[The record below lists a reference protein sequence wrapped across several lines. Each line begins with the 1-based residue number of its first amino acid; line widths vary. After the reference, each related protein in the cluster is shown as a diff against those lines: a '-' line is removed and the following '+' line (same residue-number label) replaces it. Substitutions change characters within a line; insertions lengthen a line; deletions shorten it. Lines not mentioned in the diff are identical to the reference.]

1 MRGAATV
8 PMDPSVG
15 ALTVTSLTDETSQG
29 VYCRRMRISALQ
41 CRQAWLGLC
50 DFIFAQLK
58 NQKGVSLPG
67 LGSFAVGACVDTA
80 NGGVVEPRA
89 PVFAFSQ
96 KFDAVPQARGR
107 FFLAKPATYARVST
121 TAIAARCG
129 VHKAGVAHVLKEM
142 LSAIADRIMRG
153 EPVDIDFSF
162 ARLVARRD
170 DGTRA
175 EMRFFPG
182 FLEREM
188 GLSAEVP
195 GSVPGAPRDRTFL
208 PSRSEN
214 AKARRDAIP
223 AKVTGTTPALET
235 AAAATRAADDAADA
249 FAVETR
255 LAPVAGAFAGTHAD
269 IEHGGGVF
277 NTLGPA
283 AFSSSVSPAAATRKQ
298 VRPQSARRVPSPA
311 AAATP
316 AGAAFLEICARLD
329 RLRVGHVERLR
340 LERVLN
346 DDKCEGLVSDVPVS
360 VVRDTLR
367 AASCGREGKFVAYL
381 PVCRALEAASAAA
394 RAARAAAA
402 ESAAARVARLR
413 EEQLAAERASSEMSE
428 TEAVAE
434 AAKRLAAAAIANV
447 IRGPEDPAEPIAELF
462 LSSRGK
468 TEATRTPAPARGA
481 GVGFVGENLEE
492 VTKFNLE
499 YAAARSRFVAASAG
513 GVTPKVTSNR
523 AVELSAGERE
533 TTNELGRFLQSQIDA
548 RETRLSAEKASR
560 VAEEEARNREASK
573 ILALEKVAI
582 AQSKKQSAE
591 ALRAGWDEQTS
602 AKKEQKKKGN
612 GGRPPVRLVKFDAL
626 K

>member
-1 MRGAATV
+1 MRGAANV

-58 NQKGVSLPG
+58 NQRGVSLPG

-80 NGGVVEPRA
+80 NGGVVAPRA
-89 PVFAFSQ
+89 PVFALSSP
-96 KFDAVPQARGR
+96 KFDGVPQARGR
-107 FFLAKPATYARVST
+107 FFLVKPATYARVST

-142 LSAIADRIMRG
+142 LGAIADRTSRG
-153 EPVDIDFSF
+153 EPVDVDFSF
-162 ARLVARRD
+162 ARFVARRD

-175 EMRFFPG
+175 EMRFFPA

-188 GLSAEVP
+188 GLATEVSR
-195 GSVPGAPRDRTFL
+195 SVPGPGVRDRTFL
-208 PSRSEN
+208 PSRSDD
-214 AKARRDAIP
+214 AKARRAAMP

-235 AAAATRAADDAADA
+235 AAAATRAAEDAADA
-249 FAVETR
+249 FAVESR
-255 LAPVAGAFAGTHAD
+255 LAPTGAFEPSG
-269 IEHGGGVF
+269 
-277 NTLGPA
+277 
-283 AFSSSVSPAAATRKQ
+283 
-298 VRPQSARRVPSPA
+298 RPQSARRGSITA
-311 AAATP
+311 AAATH
-316 AGAAFLEICARLD
+316 AGSAFLAMCARID

-346 DDKCEGLVSDVPVS
+346 DEDLCAGLVADVPVS
-360 VVRDTLR
+360 VVRDTIR

-381 PVCRALEAASAAA
+381 PVCRALEAAAVAA

-402 ESAAARVARLR
+402 EDAAARAARLR
-413 EEQLAAERASSEMSE
+413 EERLAAARAAADTSE
-428 TEAVAE
+428 TEAVAD

-447 IRGPEDPAEPIAELF
+447 LRGPEDPAEPIAELF
-462 LSSRGK
+462 LSSTSKEKASEK
-468 TEATRTPAPARGA
+468 TANGAGGAKARGF
-481 GVGFVGENLEE
+481 GGYENLDE

-523 AVELSAGERE
+523 AVELAAGERG
-533 TTNELGRFLQSQIDA
+533 TTNELGRFLQGQIDA
-548 RETRLSAEKASR
+548 RGARESAEKASR
-560 VAEEEARNREASK
+560 VAEEEARNREAERS
-573 ILALEKVAI
+573 LALEKVAV

-591 ALRAGWDEQTS
+591 ALRAGWDAQTS
-602 AKKEQKKKGN
+602 AKKEQKKS
-612 GGRPPVRLVKFDAL
+612 GRPPVRLVKFDAL

>member
-1 MRGAATV
+1 MRGAANV

-58 NQKGVSLPG
+58 NQRGVSLPG

-80 NGGVVEPRA
+80 NGGVVAPRA
-89 PVFAFSQ
+89 PVFALSSP
-96 KFDAVPQARGR
+96 KFDGVPQARGR
-107 FFLAKPATYARVST
+107 FFLVKPATYARVST

-142 LSAIADRIMRG
+142 LGAIADRTSRG
-153 EPVDIDFSF
+153 EPVDVDFSF
-162 ARLVARRD
+162 ARFVARRD

-175 EMRFFPG
+175 EMRFFPA

-188 GLSAEVP
+188 GLATEVSR
-195 GSVPGAPRDRTFL
+195 SVPGPGGLGVRDRTFL
-208 PSRSEN
+208 PSRSDD
-214 AKARRDAIP
+214 AKARRAAMP

-235 AAAATRAADDAADA
+235 AAAATRAAEDAADA
-249 FAVETR
+249 FAVESR
-255 LAPVAGAFAGTHAD
+255 LAPTGS
-269 IEHGGGVF
+269 
-277 NTLGPA
+277 A
-283 AFSSSVSPAAATRKQ
+283 AFESSG
-298 VRPQSARRVPSPA
+298 RPQSARRGSITA
-311 AAATP
+311 AAATH
-316 AGAAFLEICARLD
+316 AGSAFLAMCARID

-346 DDKCEGLVSDVPVS
+346 DEDLCAGLVADVPVS
-360 VVRDTLR
+360 VVRDTIR

-381 PVCRALEAASAAA
+381 PVCRALEAAAVAA

-402 ESAAARVARLR
+402 EDADARAARLR
-413 EEQLAAERASSEMSE
+413 EERLAAARAAEDTSE
-428 TEAVAE
+428 TEAVAD

-447 IRGPEDPAEPIAELF
+447 LRGPEDPAEPIAELF
-462 LSSRGK
+462 LSSTSKEKAEK
-468 TEATRTPAPARGA
+468 TANGA
-481 GVGFVGENLEE
+481 GGAKARGFVGENLDE

-523 AVELSAGERE
+523 AVELAAGERG
-533 TTNELGRFLQSQIDA
+533 TTNELGRFLQGQIDA
-548 RETRLSAEKASR
+548 RGARESAEKASR
-560 VAEEEARNREASK
+560 VAEEEARNREAERS
-573 ILALEKVAI
+573 LALEKVAV

-591 ALRAGWDEQTS
+591 ALRAGWDAQTS
-602 AKKEQKKKGN
+602 AKKEQKKS
-612 GGRPPVRLVKFDAL
+612 GRPPVRLVKFDAL

>member
-1 MRGAATV
+1 MRGAANV
-8 PMDPSVG
+8 PMDPSVD

-58 NQKGVSLPG
+58 NQRGVSLPG

-80 NGGVVEPRA
+80 NGGVVAPRA
-89 PVFAFSQ
+89 PVFALSSP
-96 KFDAVPQARGR
+96 KFDGVPQARGR
-107 FFLAKPATYARVST
+107 FFLVKPATYARVST

-142 LSAIADRIMRG
+142 LGAIADRTTRG
-153 EPVDIDFSF
+153 EPVDVDFSF
-162 ARLVARRD
+162 ARFVARRD

-175 EMRFFPG
+175 EMRFFPA

-188 GLSAEVP
+188 GLFAEVP
-195 GSVPGAPRDRTFL
+195 RSVPGPGVRERTFL
-208 PSRSEN
+208 PSRSDD
-214 AKARRDAIP
+214 AKARRAAMP

-235 AAAATRAADDAADA
+235 AAAATRAAEDAADA
-249 FAVETR
+249 FAVESR
-255 LAPVAGAFAGTHAD
+255 LAPTGAF
-269 IEHGGGVF
+269 E
-277 NTLGPA
+277 L
-283 AFSSSVSPAAATRKQ
+283 SKK
-298 VRPQSARRVPSPA
+298 PQSARRVPGSA

-316 AGAAFLEICARLD
+316 AGSAFLAMCARID

-346 DDKCEGLVSDVPVS
+346 DEDLCAGLVADVPVS
-360 VVRDTLR
+360 VVRDTIR

-381 PVCRALEAASAAA
+381 PVCRALEAAAVAA

-402 ESAAARVARLR
+402 EDAAARAERLR
-413 EEQLAAERASSEMSE
+413 EERLAAARAAADTSE

-447 IRGPEDPAEPIAELF
+447 LRGPEDPAEPIAELF
-462 LSSRGK
+462 LSSEKEKMRK
-468 TEATRTPAPARGA
+468 DANGA
-481 GVGFVGENLEE
+481 GDARRGFVGENLDE
-492 VTKFNLE
+492 VTKFNVE

-523 AVELSAGERE
+523 AVELAAGERG
-533 TTNELGRFLQSQIDA
+533 TTNELGRFLQGQIDA
-548 RETRLSAEKASR
+548 RGARKRAEKASR
-560 VAEEEARNREASK
+560 VAEEEARNREAERS
-573 ILALEKVAI
+573 LALEKVAV

-591 ALRAGWDEQTS
+591 ALRAGWDAQTS
-602 AKKEQKKKGN
+602 AKKEQKKS
-612 GGRPPVRLVKFDAL
+612 GRPPVRLVKFDAL

>member
-1 MRGAATV
+1 MRGAANV
-8 PMDPSVG
+8 PMDPSVD

-58 NQKGVSLPG
+58 NQRGVSLPG

-80 NGGVVEPRA
+80 NGGVVAPRA
-89 PVFAFSQ
+89 PVFALSSP
-96 KFDAVPQARGR
+96 KFDGVPQARGR
-107 FFLAKPATYARVST
+107 FFLVKPATYARVST

-142 LSAIADRIMRG
+142 LGAIADRTTRG
-153 EPVDIDFSF
+153 EPVDVDFSF
-162 ARLVARRD
+162 ARFVARRD

-175 EMRFFPG
+175 EMRFFPA

-188 GLSAEVP
+188 GLFAEVP
-195 GSVPGAPRDRTFL
+195 RSVPGPGVRERTFL
-208 PSRSEN
+208 PSRSDD
-214 AKARRDAIP
+214 AKARRAAMP
-223 AKVTGTTPALET
+223 AKVTGTTPPLET
-235 AAAATRAADDAADA
+235 AAAATRAAEDAADA
-249 FAVETR
+249 FAVESR
-255 LAPVAGAFAGTHAD
+255 LAPTGAF
-269 IEHGGGVF
+269 E
-277 NTLGPA
+277 L
-283 AFSSSVSPAAATRKQ
+283 SKK
-298 VRPQSARRVPSPA
+298 PQSARRVPGSA

-316 AGAAFLEICARLD
+316 AGSAFLAMCARID

-346 DDKCEGLVSDVPVS
+346 DEDLCAGLVADVPVS
-360 VVRDTLR
+360 VVRDTIR

-381 PVCRALEAASAAA
+381 PVCRALEAAAVAA

-402 ESAAARVARLR
+402 EDAAARAERLR
-413 EEQLAAERASSEMSE
+413 EERLAAARAAADTSE

-447 IRGPEDPAEPIAELF
+447 LRGPEDPAEPIAELF
-462 LSSRGK
+462 LSSEKEKMRK
-468 TEATRTPAPARGA
+468 DANGA
-481 GVGFVGENLEE
+481 GDARRGFVGENLDE
-492 VTKFNLE
+492 VTKFNVE

-523 AVELSAGERE
+523 AVELAAGERG
-533 TTNELGRFLQSQIDA
+533 TTNELGRFLQGQIDA
-548 RETRLSAEKASR
+548 RGARKRAEKASR
-560 VAEEEARNREASK
+560 VAEEEARNREAERS
-573 ILALEKVAI
+573 LALEKVAV

-591 ALRAGWDEQTS
+591 ALRAGWDAQTS
-602 AKKEQKKKGN
+602 AKKEQKKS
-612 GGRPPVRLVKFDAL
+612 GRPPVRLVKFDAL

>member
-1 MRGAATV
+1 MRGAANV
-8 PMDPSVG
+8 PMDPSVD

-58 NQKGVSLPG
+58 NQRGVSLPG

-80 NGGVVEPRA
+80 NGGVVAPRA
-89 PVFAFSQ
+89 PVFALSSP
-96 KFDAVPQARGR
+96 KFDGVPQARGR
-107 FFLAKPATYARVST
+107 FFLVKPATYARVST

-142 LSAIADRIMRG
+142 LGAIADRTTRG
-153 EPVDIDFSF
+153 EPVDVDFSF
-162 ARLVARRD
+162 ARFVARRD

-175 EMRFFPG
+175 EMRFFPA

-188 GLSAEVP
+188 GLFAEVP
-195 GSVPGAPRDRTFL
+195 RSVPGPGVRERTFL
-208 PSRSEN
+208 PSRSDD
-214 AKARRDAIP
+214 AKARRAAMP

-235 AAAATRAADDAADA
+235 AAAATRAAEDAADA
-249 FAVETR
+249 FAVESR
-255 LAPVAGAFAGTHAD
+255 LAPTGAFELSKKPPG
-269 IEHGGGVF
+269 
-277 NTLGPA
+277 
-283 AFSSSVSPAAATRKQ
+283 
-298 VRPQSARRVPSPA
+298 RPQSARRVPGSA

-316 AGAAFLEICARLD
+316 AGSAFLAMCARID

-346 DDKCEGLVSDVPVS
+346 DEDLCAGLVADVPVS
-360 VVRDTLR
+360 VVRDTIR

-381 PVCRALEAASAAA
+381 PVCRALEAAAVAA

-402 ESAAARVARLR
+402 EDAAARAARLR
-413 EEQLAAERASSEMSE
+413 EERLAAARAAADTSE

-447 IRGPEDPAEPIAELF
+447 LRGPEDPAEPIAELF
-462 LSSRGK
+462 LSSEKEKMRK
-468 TEATRTPAPARGA
+468 DANGA
-481 GVGFVGENLEE
+481 GDARRGFVGENLDE
-492 VTKFNLE
+492 VTKFNVE

-523 AVELSAGERE
+523 AVELAAGERG
-533 TTNELGRFLQSQIDA
+533 TTNELGRFLQGQIDA
-548 RETRLSAEKASR
+548 RGARKRAEKASR
-560 VAEEEARNREASK
+560 VAEEEARNREAERS
-573 ILALEKVAI
+573 LALEKVAV

-591 ALRAGWDEQTS
+591 ALRAGWDAQTS
-602 AKKEQKKKGN
+602 AKKEQKKS
-612 GGRPPVRLVKFDAL
+612 GRPPVRLVKFDAL

>member
-1 MRGAATV
+1 MRGAANV
-8 PMDPSVG
+8 PMDPSVD

-58 NQKGVSLPG
+58 NQRGVSLPG

-80 NGGVVEPRA
+80 NGGVVAPRA
-89 PVFAFSQ
+89 PVFALSSP
-96 KFDAVPQARGR
+96 KFDGVPQARGR
-107 FFLAKPATYARVST
+107 FFLVKPATYARVST

-142 LSAIADRIMRG
+142 LGAIADRTTRG
-153 EPVDIDFSF
+153 EPVDVDFSF
-162 ARLVARRD
+162 ARFVARRD

-175 EMRFFPG
+175 EMRFFPA

-188 GLSAEVP
+188 GLFAEVP
-195 GSVPGAPRDRTFL
+195 RSVPGPGVRERTFL
-208 PSRSEN
+208 PSRSDD
-214 AKARRDAIP
+214 AKARRAAMP

-235 AAAATRAADDAADA
+235 AAAATRAAEDAADA
-249 FAVETR
+249 FAVESR
-255 LAPVAGAFAGTHAD
+255 LAPTGAFELSKKPPG
-269 IEHGGGVF
+269 
-277 NTLGPA
+277 
-283 AFSSSVSPAAATRKQ
+283 
-298 VRPQSARRVPSPA
+298 RPQSARRVPGSA

-316 AGAAFLEICARLD
+316 AGSAFLAMCARID

-346 DDKCEGLVSDVPVS
+346 DEDLCAGLVADVPVS
-360 VVRDTLR
+360 VVRDTIR

-381 PVCRALEAASAAA
+381 PVCRALEAAAVAA

-402 ESAAARVARLR
+402 EDAAARAERLR
-413 EEQLAAERASSEMSE
+413 EERLAAARAAADTSE

-447 IRGPEDPAEPIAELF
+447 LRGPEDPAEPIAELF
-462 LSSRGK
+462 LSSEKEKMRK
-468 TEATRTPAPARGA
+468 DANGA
-481 GVGFVGENLEE
+481 GDARRGFVGENLDE
-492 VTKFNLE
+492 VTKFNVE

-523 AVELSAGERE
+523 AVELAAGERG
-533 TTNELGRFLQSQIDA
+533 TTNELGRFLQGQIDA
-548 RETRLSAEKASR
+548 RGARKRAEKASR
-560 VAEEEARNREASK
+560 VAEEEARNREAERS
-573 ILALEKVAI
+573 LALEKVAV

-591 ALRAGWDEQTS
+591 ALRAGWDAQTS
-602 AKKEQKKKGN
+602 AKKEQKKN
-612 GGRPPVRLVKFDAL
+612 GRPPVRLVKFDAL

>member
-1 MRGAATV
+1 MF
-8 PMDPSVG
+8 D
-15 ALTVTSLTDETSQG
+15 SLE
-29 VYCRRMRISALQ
+29 
-41 CRQAWLGLC
+41 
-50 DFIFAQLK
+50 
-58 NQKGVSLPG
+58 
-67 LGSFAVGACVDTA
+67 
-80 NGGVVEPRA
+80 
-89 PVFAFSQ
+89 
-96 KFDAVPQARGR
+96 
-107 FFLAKPATYARVST
+107 
-121 TAIAARCG
+121 
-129 VHKAGVAHVLKEM
+129 
-142 LSAIADRIMRG
+142 
-153 EPVDIDFSF
+153 
-162 ARLVARRD
+162 
-170 DGTRA
+170 
-175 EMRFFPG
+175 
-182 FLEREM
+182 
-188 GLSAEVP
+188 
-195 GSVPGAPRDRTFL
+195 
-208 PSRSEN
+208 
-214 AKARRDAIP
+214 
-223 AKVTGTTPALET
+223 
-235 AAAATRAADDAADA
+235 
-249 FAVETR
+249 
-255 LAPVAGAFAGTHAD
+255 
-269 IEHGGGVF
+269 
-277 NTLGPA
+277 PA

-468 TEATRTPAPARGA
+468 TSERTPAPARGA

-533 TTNELGRFLQSQIDA
+533 TTNELGRFLQGQIDA
-548 RETRLSAEKASR
+548 RGARASAEKASR
-560 VAEEEARNREASK
+560 VAEEEARNREAARS
-573 ILALEKVAI
+573 LALEKVAI

-591 ALRAGWDEQTS
+591 ALRAGWDAQTS
-602 AKKEQKKKGN
+602 ARKEQLEKKKT

>member
-1 MRGAATV
+1 MRGAANV
-8 PMDPSVG
+8 PMDPSVD

-58 NQKGVSLPG
+58 NQRGVSLPG

-80 NGGVVEPRA
+80 NGGVVAPRA
-89 PVFAFSQ
+89 PVFALSSP
-96 KFDAVPQARGR
+96 KFDGVPQARGR
-107 FFLAKPATYARVST
+107 FFLVKPATYARVST

-142 LSAIADRIMRG
+142 LGAIADRTTRG
-153 EPVDIDFSF
+153 EPVDVDFSF
-162 ARLVARRD
+162 ARFVARRD

-175 EMRFFPG
+175 EMRFFPA

-188 GLSAEVP
+188 GLFAEVP
-195 GSVPGAPRDRTFL
+195 RSVPGPGVRERTFL
-208 PSRSEN
+208 PSRSDD
-214 AKARRDAIP
+214 AKARRAAMP

-235 AAAATRAADDAADA
+235 AAAATRAAEDAADA
-249 FAVETR
+249 FAVESR
-255 LAPVAGAFAGTHAD
+255 LAPTGAFELSKKPPG
-269 IEHGGGVF
+269 
-277 NTLGPA
+277 
-283 AFSSSVSPAAATRKQ
+283 
-298 VRPQSARRVPSPA
+298 RPQSARRVPGSA

-316 AGAAFLEICARLD
+316 AGSAFLAMCARID

-346 DDKCEGLVSDVPVS
+346 DEDLCAGLVADVPVS
-360 VVRDTLR
+360 VVRDTIR

-381 PVCRALEAASAAA
+381 PVCRALEAAAVAA

-402 ESAAARVARLR
+402 EDAAARAERLR
-413 EEQLAAERASSEMSE
+413 EERLAAARAAADTSE

-447 IRGPEDPAEPIAELF
+447 LRGPEDPAEPIAELF
-462 LSSRGK
+462 LSSEKEKMRK
-468 TEATRTPAPARGA
+468 DANGA
-481 GVGFVGENLEE
+481 GDARRGFVGENLDE
-492 VTKFNLE
+492 VTKFNVE

-523 AVELSAGERE
+523 AVELAAGERG
-533 TTNELGRFLQSQIDA
+533 TTNELGRFLQGQIDA
-548 RETRLSAEKASR
+548 RGARKRAEKASR
-560 VAEEEARNREASK
+560 VAEEEARNREAERS
-573 ILALEKVAI
+573 LALEKVAV

-591 ALRAGWDEQTS
+591 ALRAGWDAQTS
-602 AKKEQKKKGN
+602 AKKEQKKS
-612 GGRPPVRLVKFDAL
+612 GRPPVRLVKFDAL

>member
-1 MRGAATV
+1 MRGAANV
-8 PMDPSVG
+8 PMDPSVD

-58 NQKGVSLPG
+58 NQRGVSLPG

-80 NGGVVEPRA
+80 NGGVVAPRA
-89 PVFAFSQ
+89 PVFALSSP
-96 KFDAVPQARGR
+96 KFDGVPQARGR
-107 FFLAKPATYARVST
+107 FFLVKPATYARVST

-142 LSAIADRIMRG
+142 LGAIADRTTRG
-153 EPVDIDFSF
+153 EPVDVDFSF
-162 ARLVARRD
+162 ARFVARRD

-175 EMRFFPG
+175 EMRFFPA

-188 GLSAEVP
+188 GLFAEVP
-195 GSVPGAPRDRTFL
+195 RSVPGPGVRERTFL
-208 PSRSEN
+208 PSRSDD
-214 AKARRDAIP
+214 AKARRAAMP

-235 AAAATRAADDAADA
+235 AAAATRAAEDAADA
-249 FAVETR
+249 FAVESR
-255 LAPVAGAFAGTHAD
+255 LAPTGAFK
-269 IEHGGGVF
+269 
-277 NTLGPA
+277 L
-283 AFSSSVSPAAATRKQ
+283 SKK
-298 VRPQSARRVPSPA
+298 PQSARRVPGSA

-316 AGAAFLEICARLD
+316 AGSAFLAMCARID

-346 DDKCEGLVSDVPVS
+346 DEDLCAGLVADVPVS
-360 VVRDTLR
+360 VVRDTIR
-367 AASCGREGKFVAYL
+367 AASCGREGKLSRTSPCAARWRRRL
-381 PVCRALEAASAAA
+381 SPRAPRAAAAEDAAA
-394 RAARAAAA
+394 RAARLR
-402 ESAAARVARLR
+402 EERLAAAR
-413 EEQLAAERASSEMSE
+413 AAADTSE

-447 IRGPEDPAEPIAELF
+447 LRGPEDPAEPIAELF
-462 LSSRGK
+462 LSSEKEKMRK
-468 TEATRTPAPARGA
+468 DANGA
-481 GVGFVGENLEE
+481 GDARRGFVGENLDE
-492 VTKFNLE
+492 VTKFNVE

-523 AVELSAGERE
+523 AVELAAGERG
-533 TTNELGRFLQSQIDA
+533 TTNELGRFLQGQIDA
-548 RETRLSAEKASR
+548 RGARESAEKASR
-560 VAEEEARNREASK
+560 VAEEEARNREAERS
-573 ILALEKVAI
+573 LALEKVAV

-591 ALRAGWDEQTS
+591 ALRAGWDAQTS
-602 AKKEQKKKGN
+602 AKKEQKKS
-612 GGRPPVRLVKFDAL
+612 GRPPVRLVKFDAL

>member
-1 MRGAATV
+1 MRGAANV
-8 PMDPSVG
+8 LMDPSVD

-58 NQKGVSLPG
+58 NQRGVSLPG

-80 NGGVVEPRA
+80 NGGVVAPRA
-89 PVFAFSQ
+89 PVFALSSP
-96 KFDAVPQARGR
+96 KFDGVPQARGR
-107 FFLAKPATYARVST
+107 FFLVKPATYARVST

-142 LSAIADRIMRG
+142 LGAIADRTTRG
-153 EPVDIDFSF
+153 EPVDVDFSF
-162 ARLVARRD
+162 ARFVARRD

-175 EMRFFPG
+175 EMRFFPA

-188 GLSAEVP
+188 GLFAEVP
-195 GSVPGAPRDRTFL
+195 RSVPGPGVRERTFL
-208 PSRSEN
+208 PSRSDD
-214 AKARRDAIP
+214 AKARRAAMP

-235 AAAATRAADDAADA
+235 AAAATRAAEDAADA
-249 FAVETR
+249 FAVESR
-255 LAPVAGAFAGTHAD
+255 LAPTGAF
-269 IEHGGGVF
+269 E
-277 NTLGPA
+277 L
-283 AFSSSVSPAAATRKQ
+283 SKK
-298 VRPQSARRVPSPA
+298 PQSARRVPGSA

-316 AGAAFLEICARLD
+316 AGSAFLAMCARID

-346 DDKCEGLVSDVPVS
+346 DEDLCAGLVADVPVS
-360 VVRDTLR
+360 VVRDTIR

-381 PVCRALEAASAAA
+381 PVCRALEAAAVAA

-402 ESAAARVARLR
+402 EDAAARGGRLR
-413 EEQLAAERASSEMSE
+413 EERLAAARAAAATSE

-447 IRGPEDPAEPIAELF
+447 LRGPEDPAEPIAELF
-462 LSSRGK
+462 LSSEKEKMRK
-468 TEATRTPAPARGA
+468 DANGA
-481 GVGFVGENLEE
+481 GDARRGFVGENLDE
-492 VTKFNLE
+492 VTKFNVE

-523 AVELSAGERE
+523 AVELAAGERG
-533 TTNELGRFLQSQIDA
+533 TTNELGRFLQGQIDA
-548 RETRLSAEKASR
+548 RGARKRAEKASR
-560 VAEEEARNREASK
+560 VAEEEARNREAERS
-573 ILALEKVAI
+573 LALEKVAV

-591 ALRAGWDEQTS
+591 ALRAGWDAQTS
-602 AKKEQKKKGN
+602 AKKEQKKS
-612 GGRPPVRLVKFDAL
+612 GRPPVRLVKFDAL

>member
-1 MRGAATV
+1 MRGAANV
-8 PMDPSVG
+8 PMEPSVG

-80 NGGVVEPRA
+80 NGGVVAPRA
-89 PVFAFSQ
+89 PVFALSSP
-96 KFDAVPQARGR
+96 KFDGVPQARGR
-107 FFLAKPATYARVST
+107 FFLVKPAAYARVST

-142 LSAIADRIMRG
+142 IGAIADSIVRG
-153 EPVDIDFSF
+153 EPVDVDFSF

-188 GLSAEVP
+188 GVSAEVP
-195 GSVPGAPRDRTFL
+195 RSVPGAPRDRTFL
-208 PSRSEN
+208 PSRGED
-214 AKARRDAIP
+214 AKARRDAMP

-235 AAAATRAADDAADA
+235 AAAATRAAEDAADA
-249 FAVETR
+249 FAVESR
-255 LAPVAGAFAGTHAD
+255 LAPTGAFAGPRDDDA
-269 IEHGGGVF
+269 IGS
-277 NTLGPA
+277 A
-283 AFSSSVSPAAATRKQ
+283 SPNDASLPKSNSKPY
-298 VRPQSARRVPSPA
+298 RPQSARRVPSPA
-311 AAATP
+311 AAATS
-316 AGAAFLEICARLD
+316 AGASFLEICARLD

-346 DDKCEGLVSDVPVS
+346 DDACESLVADVSVS

-381 PVCRALEAASAAA
+381 PVCRALEAAAIAA

-402 ESAAARVARLR
+402 ESAAVRAAKLR
-413 EEQLAAERASSEMSE
+413 EERAAAERAAAEMSE
-428 TEAVAE
+428 TEAVAD
-434 AAKRLAAAAIANV
+434 AAKRLAAAAIAKV
-447 IRGPEDPAEPIAELF
+447 IRGPEDPAEPVAELF
-462 LSSRGK
+462 LSGK
-468 TEATRTPAPARGA
+468 TKTPEKTSALLPDGASDLSGARR
-481 GVGFVGENLEE
+481 GFVGENLDE

-499 YAAARSRFVAASAG
+499 YAAARSRLVAASAG

-523 AVELSAGERE
+523 AVELAAGERE

-548 RETRLSAEKASR
+548 RVSRASAEKASR
-560 VAEEEARNREASK
+560 VAEEEARNREAARS
-573 ILALEKVAI
+573 LALEKVAV

-591 ALRAGWDEQTS
+591 ALRAGWDAQTS
-602 AKKEQKKKGN
+602 AKKARETS
-612 GGRPPVRLVKFDAL
+612 GRPPVRLVKFDAL

>member
-1 MRGAATV
+1 MRGAANV
-8 PMDPSVG
+8 PMEPSVG

-80 NGGVVEPRA
+80 NGGVVAPRA
-89 PVFAFSQ
+89 PVFALSSP
-96 KFDAVPQARGR
+96 KFDGVPQARGR
-107 FFLAKPATYARVST
+107 FFLVKPAAYARVST

-142 LSAIADRIMRG
+142 IGAIADSIVRG
-153 EPVDIDFSF
+153 EPVDVDFSF

-188 GLSAEVP
+188 GVSAEVP
-195 GSVPGAPRDRTFL
+195 RSVPGAPRDRTFL
-208 PSRSEN
+208 PSRGED
-214 AKARRDAIP
+214 AKARRDAMP

-235 AAAATRAADDAADA
+235 AAAATRAAEDAADA
-249 FAVETR
+249 FAVESR
-255 LAPVAGAFAGTHAD
+255 LAPTGAFAGPRDDDA
-269 IEHGGGVF
+269 IGS
-277 NTLGPA
+277 A
-283 AFSSSVSPAAATRKQ
+283 SPNDTSLPKSNSKPY
-298 VRPQSARRVPSPA
+298 RPQSARRVPSPA
-311 AAATP
+311 AAATS
-316 AGAAFLEICARLD
+316 AGASFLEICARLD

-346 DDKCEGLVSDVPVS
+346 DDACESLVADVPVS

-381 PVCRALEAASAAA
+381 PVCRALEAAAIAARAAIAADAESAAA
-394 RAARAAAA
+394 RAARLREDRIAADRAAA
-402 ESAAARVARLR
+402 E
-413 EEQLAAERASSEMSE
+413 MSE
-428 TEAVAE
+428 IEAVAD
-434 AAKRLAAAAIANV
+434 AAKRLAAAAIAKV
-447 IRGPEDPAEPIAELF
+447 VRGPEDPAEPVAELF
-462 LSSRGK
+462 LSGK
-468 TEATRTPAPARGA
+468 KPEKTSPLRPDGGA
-481 GVGFVGENLEE
+481 GARRGFVGETLDE
-492 VTKFNLE
+492 VTQFNLE

-523 AVELSAGERE
+523 AVELAAGERE

-548 RETRLSAEKASR
+548 RGARLSAEKASR
-560 VAEEEARNREASK
+560 VADEEARNREAARS
-573 ILALEKVAI
+573 LALEKVAV
-582 AQSKKQSAE
+582 AQSKKQSAQ
-591 ALRAGWDEQTS
+591 ALRAGWDAQTS
-602 AKKEQKKKGN
+602 AKKAQKTS
-612 GGRPPVRLVKFDAL
+612 GRPPVRLVKFDAL

>member
-1 MRGAATV
+1 MRGAATI

-80 NGGVVEPRA
+80 NGGIVEPRA
-89 PVFAFSQ
+89 PVFALSQ
-96 KFDAVPQARGR
+96 KFYGVPQARGR
-107 FFLAKPATYARVST
+107 FFLVKPATYARVST
-121 TAIAARCG
+121 TSIAARCG

-142 LSAIADRIMRG
+142 LSAIADRITRG
-153 EPVDIDFSF
+153 EPVDVDFSF

-195 GSVPGAPRDRTFL
+195 GSVPGATRDRTFL

-214 AKARRDAIP
+214 AKKNARRDAIP

-235 AAAATRAADDAADA
+235 AAAATRAADDAAEA

-255 LAPVAGAFAGTHAD
+255 LTPVAGATSNF
-269 IEHGGGVF
+269 EHGGGVF
-277 NTLGPA
+277 HSLGPA

-468 TEATRTPAPARGA
+468 TSERTPAPARGA

-533 TTNELGRFLQSQIDA
+533 TTNELGRFLQGQIDA
-548 RETRLSAEKASR
+548 RGARASAEKASR
-560 VAEEEARNREASK
+560 VAEEEARNREAARS
-573 ILALEKVAI
+573 LALEKVAI

-591 ALRAGWDEQTS
+591 ALRAGWDAQTS
-602 AKKEQKKKGN
+602 ARKEREKKT

>member
-1 MRGAATV
+1 MRGAANV
-8 PMDPSVG
+8 PMDPSVD

-58 NQKGVSLPG
+58 NQRGVSLPG

-80 NGGVVEPRA
+80 NGGVVAPRA
-89 PVFAFSQ
+89 PVFALSSP
-96 KFDAVPQARGR
+96 KFDGVPQARGR
-107 FFLAKPATYARVST
+107 FFLVKPATYARVST

-142 LSAIADRIMRG
+142 LGAIADRTTRG
-153 EPVDIDFSF
+153 EPVDVDFSF
-162 ARLVARRD
+162 ARFVARRD

-175 EMRFFPG
+175 EMRFFPA

-188 GLSAEVP
+188 GLFAEVP
-195 GSVPGAPRDRTFL
+195 RSVPGPGVRERTFL
-208 PSRSEN
+208 PSRSDD
-214 AKARRDAIP
+214 AKARRAAMP

-235 AAAATRAADDAADA
+235 AAAATRAAEDAADA
-249 FAVETR
+249 FAVESR
-255 LAPVAGAFAGTHAD
+255 LAPTGAFELSKKPPG
-269 IEHGGGVF
+269 
-277 NTLGPA
+277 
-283 AFSSSVSPAAATRKQ
+283 
-298 VRPQSARRVPSPA
+298 RPQSARRVPGSA

-316 AGAAFLEICARLD
+316 AGSAFLAMCARID

-346 DDKCEGLVSDVPVS
+346 DEDLCAGLVADVPVS
-360 VVRDTLR
+360 VVRDTIR

-381 PVCRALEAASAAA
+381 PVCRALEAAAVAA

-402 ESAAARVARLR
+402 EDAAARAERLR
-413 EEQLAAERASSEMSE
+413 EE
-428 TEAVAE
+428 
-434 AAKRLAAAAIANV
+434 RLAAAAIANV
-447 IRGPEDPAEPIAELF
+447 LRGPEDPAEPIAELF
-462 LSSRGK
+462 LSSEKEKMRK
-468 TEATRTPAPARGA
+468 DANGA
-481 GVGFVGENLEE
+481 GDARRGFVGENLDE
-492 VTKFNLE
+492 VTKFNVE

-523 AVELSAGERE
+523 AVELAAGERG
-533 TTNELGRFLQSQIDA
+533 TTNELGRFLQGQIDA
-548 RETRLSAEKASR
+548 RGARKRAEKASR
-560 VAEEEARNREASK
+560 VAEEEARNREAERS
-573 ILALEKVAI
+573 LALEKVAV

-591 ALRAGWDEQTS
+591 ALRAGWDAQTS
-602 AKKEQKKKGN
+602 AKKEQKKS
-612 GGRPPVRLVKFDAL
+612 GRPPVRLVKFDAL

>member
-1 MRGAATV
+1 MRGAANV

-58 NQKGVSLPG
+58 NQRGVSLPG

-80 NGGVVEPRA
+80 NGGVVAPRA
-89 PVFAFSQ
+89 PVFALSSP
-96 KFDAVPQARGR
+96 KFDGVPQARGR
-107 FFLAKPATYARVST
+107 FFLVKPATYARVST

-142 LSAIADRIMRG
+142 LGAIADRTIRG
-153 EPVDIDFSF
+153 EPVDVDFSF
-162 ARLVARRD
+162 ARFVARRD

-175 EMRFFPG
+175 EMRFFPA

-188 GLSAEVP
+188 GLATEVP
-195 GSVPGAPRDRTFL
+195 RSVPGPGVRDRTFL
-208 PSRSEN
+208 PSRSDD
-214 AKARRDAIP
+214 AKARRAAMP

-235 AAAATRAADDAADA
+235 AAAATRAAEDAADA
-249 FAVETR
+249 FAVESR
-255 LAPVAGAFAGTHAD
+255 LAPTGAF
-269 IEHGGGVF
+269 E
-277 NTLGPA
+277 
-283 AFSSSVSPAAATRKQ
+283 SSG
-298 VRPQSARRVPSPA
+298 RPQSARRTPGSA
-311 AAATP
+311 AAATH
-316 AGAAFLEICARLD
+316 AGSAFLAMCARID

-346 DDKCEGLVSDVPVS
+346 DEDLCAGLVADVPVS
-360 VVRDTLR
+360 VVRDTIR

-381 PVCRALEAASAAA
+381 PVCRALEAAAVAA

-402 ESAAARVARLR
+402 EDAAARAARLR
-413 EEQLAAERASSEMSE
+413 EERLAAARAAADTSE
-428 TEAVAE
+428 TEAVAD

-447 IRGPEDPAEPIAELF
+447 LRGPEDPAEPIAELF
-462 LSSRGK
+462 LSSTSKEKAEK
-468 TEATRTPAPARGA
+468 TTNGA
-481 GVGFVGENLEE
+481 GGARRGFVGENLDE

-523 AVELSAGERE
+523 AVELAAGERG
-533 TTNELGRFLQSQIDA
+533 TTNELGRFLQGQIDA
-548 RETRLSAEKASR
+548 RDARESAEKASR
-560 VAEEEARNREASK
+560 VAEEEARNREAERS
-573 ILALEKVAI
+573 LALEKVAV

-591 ALRAGWDEQTS
+591 ALRAEWDAQTS
-602 AKKEQKKKGN
+602 AKKEQKKS
-612 GGRPPVRLVKFDAL
+612 GRPPVRLVKFDAL

>member
-1 MRGAATV
+1 MRGAANV
-8 PMDPSVG
+8 PMDPSVD

-58 NQKGVSLPG
+58 NQRGVSLPG

-80 NGGVVEPRA
+80 NGGVVAPRA
-89 PVFAFSQ
+89 PVFALSSP
-96 KFDAVPQARGR
+96 KFDGVPQARGR
-107 FFLAKPATYARVST
+107 FFLVKPATYARVST

-142 LSAIADRIMRG
+142 LGAIADRTTRG
-153 EPVDIDFSF
+153 EPVDVDFSF
-162 ARLVARRD
+162 ARFVARRD
-170 DGTRA
+170 DGTRV
-175 EMRFFPG
+175 EMRFFPA

-188 GLSAEVP
+188 GLFAEVP
-195 GSVPGAPRDRTFL
+195 RSVPGPGVRERTFL
-208 PSRSEN
+208 PSRSDD
-214 AKARRDAIP
+214 AKARRAAMP

-235 AAAATRAADDAADA
+235 AAAATRAAEDAADA
-249 FAVETR
+249 FAVESR
-255 LAPVAGAFAGTHAD
+255 LAPTGAFELSKKPPG
-269 IEHGGGVF
+269 
-277 NTLGPA
+277 
-283 AFSSSVSPAAATRKQ
+283 
-298 VRPQSARRVPSPA
+298 RPQSARRVPGSA

-316 AGAAFLEICARLD
+316 AGSAFLAMCARID

-346 DDKCEGLVSDVPVS
+346 DEDLCAGLVADVPVS
-360 VVRDTLR
+360 VVRDTIR

-381 PVCRALEAASAAA
+381 PVCRALEAAAVAA

-402 ESAAARVARLR
+402 EDAAARAERLR
-413 EEQLAAERASSEMSE
+413 EERLAAARAAADTSE

-447 IRGPEDPAEPIAELF
+447 LRGPEDPAEPIAELF
-462 LSSRGK
+462 LSSEKEKMRK
-468 TEATRTPAPARGA
+468 DANGA
-481 GVGFVGENLEE
+481 GDARRGFVGENLDE
-492 VTKFNLE
+492 VTKFNVE

-523 AVELSAGERE
+523 AVELAAGERG
-533 TTNELGRFLQSQIDA
+533 TTNELGRFLQGQIDA
-548 RETRLSAEKASR
+548 RGARKRAEKASR
-560 VAEEEARNREASK
+560 VAEEEARNREAERS
-573 ILALEKVAI
+573 LALEKVAV

-591 ALRAGWDEQTS
+591 ALRAGWDAQTS
-602 AKKEQKKKGN
+602 AKKEQKKS
-612 GGRPPVRLVKFDAL
+612 GRPPVRLVKFDAL

>member
-1 MRGAATV
+1 MRGAANV

-58 NQKGVSLPG
+58 NQRGVSLPG

-80 NGGVVEPRA
+80 NGGVVAPRA
-89 PVFAFSQ
+89 PVFALSSP
-96 KFDAVPQARGR
+96 KFDGVPQARGR
-107 FFLAKPATYARVST
+107 FFLVKPATYARVST

-142 LSAIADRIMRG
+142 LGAIADRTSRG
-153 EPVDIDFSF
+153 EPVDVDFSF
-162 ARLVARRD
+162 ARFVARRD

-175 EMRFFPG
+175 EMRFFPA

-188 GLSAEVP
+188 GLATEVP
-195 GSVPGAPRDRTFL
+195 RSVPGPGVRDRTFL
-208 PSRSEN
+208 PSRSDD
-214 AKARRDAIP
+214 AKARRAAMP

-235 AAAATRAADDAADA
+235 AAAATRAAEDAADA
-249 FAVETR
+249 FAVESR
-255 LAPVAGAFAGTHAD
+255 LAPTGAFEPSG
-269 IEHGGGVF
+269 
-277 NTLGPA
+277 
-283 AFSSSVSPAAATRKQ
+283 
-298 VRPQSARRVPSPA
+298 RPQSARRGSITA
-311 AAATP
+311 AAATH
-316 AGAAFLEICARLD
+316 AGSAFLAMCARID

-346 DDKCEGLVSDVPVS
+346 DEDLCAGLVADVPVS
-360 VVRDTLR
+360 VVRDTIR

-381 PVCRALEAASAAA
+381 PVCRALEAAAVAA

-402 ESAAARVARLR
+402 EDAAARAARLR
-413 EEQLAAERASSEMSE
+413 EERLAAARAAADTSE
-428 TEAVAE
+428 TEAVAD

-447 IRGPEDPAEPIAELF
+447 LRGPEDPAEPIAELF
-462 LSSRGK
+462 LSSTSKEKASEK
-468 TEATRTPAPARGA
+468 TANGA
-481 GVGFVGENLEE
+481 GGAKARGFVGENLDE

-523 AVELSAGERE
+523 AVELAAGERG
-533 TTNELGRFLQSQIDA
+533 TTNELGRFLQGQIDA
-548 RETRLSAEKASR
+548 RGARESAEKASR
-560 VAEEEARNREASK
+560 VAEEEARNREAERS
-573 ILALEKVAI
+573 LALEKVAV

-591 ALRAGWDEQTS
+591 ALRAGWDAQTS
-602 AKKEQKKKGN
+602 AKKEQKKS
-612 GGRPPVRLVKFDAL
+612 GRPPVRLVKFDAL

>member
-1 MRGAATV
+1 MRGAANV
-8 PMDPSVG
+8 PMDPSVD

-58 NQKGVSLPG
+58 NQRGVSLPG

-80 NGGVVEPRA
+80 NGGVVAPRA
-89 PVFAFSQ
+89 PVFALSSP
-96 KFDAVPQARGR
+96 KFDGVPQARGR
-107 FFLAKPATYARVST
+107 FFLVKPATYARVST

-142 LSAIADRIMRG
+142 LGAIADRTTRG
-153 EPVDIDFSF
+153 EPVDVDFSF
-162 ARLVARRD
+162 ARFVARRD

-175 EMRFFPG
+175 EMRFFPA

-188 GLSAEVP
+188 GLFAEVP
-195 GSVPGAPRDRTFL
+195 RSVPGPGVRERTFL
-208 PSRSEN
+208 PSRSDD
-214 AKARRDAIP
+214 AKARRAAMP

-235 AAAATRAADDAADA
+235 AAAATRAAEDAADA
-249 FAVETR
+249 FAVESR
-255 LAPVAGAFAGTHAD
+255 LAPTGAFELSKKPPG
-269 IEHGGGVF
+269 
-277 NTLGPA
+277 
-283 AFSSSVSPAAATRKQ
+283 
-298 VRPQSARRVPSPA
+298 RPQSARRVPGSA

-316 AGAAFLEICARLD
+316 AGSAFLAMCARID

-346 DDKCEGLVSDVPVS
+346 DEDLCAGLVADVPVS
-360 VVRDTLR
+360 VVRDTIR

-381 PVCRALEAASAAA
+381 PVCRALEAAAVAA

-402 ESAAARVARLR
+402 EDAAARAERLR
-413 EEQLAAERASSEMSE
+413 EERLAAARAAADTSE

-447 IRGPEDPAEPIAELF
+447 LRGPEDPAEPIAELF
-462 LSSRGK
+462 LSSEKEKMRK
-468 TEATRTPAPARGA
+468 DANGA
-481 GVGFVGENLEE
+481 GNARRGFVGENLDE
-492 VTKFNLE
+492 VTKFNVE

-523 AVELSAGERE
+523 AVELAAGERG
-533 TTNELGRFLQSQIDA
+533 TTNELGRFLQGQIDA
-548 RETRLSAEKASR
+548 RGARKRAEKASR
-560 VAEEEARNREASK
+560 VAEEEARNREAERS
-573 ILALEKVAI
+573 LALEKVAV

-591 ALRAGWDEQTS
+591 ALRAGWDAQTS
-602 AKKEQKKKGN
+602 AKKEQKKN
-612 GGRPPVRLVKFDAL
+612 GRPPVRLVKFDAL

>member
-1 MRGAATV
+1 MRGAANV
-8 PMDPSVG
+8 PMDPSVD

-58 NQKGVSLPG
+58 NQRGVSLPG

-80 NGGVVEPRA
+80 NGSVVAPRA
-89 PVFAFSQ
+89 PVFALSSP
-96 KFDAVPQARGR
+96 KFDGVPQARGR
-107 FFLAKPATYARVST
+107 FFLVKPATYARVST

-142 LSAIADRIMRG
+142 LGAIADRTTRG
-153 EPVDIDFSF
+153 EPVDVDFSF
-162 ARLVARRD
+162 ARFVARRD

-175 EMRFFPG
+175 EMRFFPA

-188 GLSAEVP
+188 GLFAEVP
-195 GSVPGAPRDRTFL
+195 RSVPGPGVRERTFL
-208 PSRSEN
+208 PSRSDD
-214 AKARRDAIP
+214 AKARRAAMP

-235 AAAATRAADDAADA
+235 AAAATRAAEDAADA
-249 FAVETR
+249 FAVESR
-255 LAPVAGAFAGTHAD
+255 LAPTGAFELSKKPPG
-269 IEHGGGVF
+269 
-277 NTLGPA
+277 
-283 AFSSSVSPAAATRKQ
+283 
-298 VRPQSARRVPSPA
+298 RPQSARRVPGSA

-316 AGAAFLEICARLD
+316 AGSAFLAMCARID

-346 DDKCEGLVSDVPVS
+346 DEDLCAGLVADVPVS
-360 VVRDTLR
+360 VVRDTIR

-381 PVCRALEAASAAA
+381 PVCRALEAAAVAA

-402 ESAAARVARLR
+402 EDAAARAERLR
-413 EEQLAAERASSEMSE
+413 EERLAAARAAADTSE

-447 IRGPEDPAEPIAELF
+447 LRGPEDPAEPIAELF
-462 LSSRGK
+462 LSSEKEKMRK
-468 TEATRTPAPARGA
+468 DANGA
-481 GVGFVGENLEE
+481 GDARRGFVGENLDE
-492 VTKFNLE
+492 VTKFNVE

-523 AVELSAGERE
+523 AVELAAGERG
-533 TTNELGRFLQSQIDA
+533 TTNELGRFLQGQIDA
-548 RETRLSAEKASR
+548 RGARKRAEKASR
-560 VAEEEARNREASK
+560 VAEEEARNREAERS
-573 ILALEKVAI
+573 LALEKVAV

-591 ALRAGWDEQTS
+591 ALRAGWDAQTS
-602 AKKEQKKKGN
+602 AKKEQKKS
-612 GGRPPVRLVKFDAL
+612 GRPPVRLVKFDAL

>member
-1 MRGAATV
+1 MRGAANV

-58 NQKGVSLPG
+58 NQRGVSLPG

-80 NGGVVEPRA
+80 NGGVVAPRA
-89 PVFAFSQ
+89 PVFALSSP
-96 KFDAVPQARGR
+96 KFDGVPQARGR
-107 FFLAKPATYARVST
+107 FFLVKPATYARVST

-142 LSAIADRIMRG
+142 LGAIADRTSRG
-153 EPVDIDFSF
+153 EPVDVDFSF
-162 ARLVARRD
+162 ARFVARRD

-175 EMRFFPG
+175 EMRFFPA

-188 GLSAEVP
+188 GLATEVSR
-195 GSVPGAPRDRTFL
+195 SVPGPGVRDRTFL
-208 PSRSEN
+208 PSRSDD
-214 AKARRDAIP
+214 AKARRAAMP

-235 AAAATRAADDAADA
+235 AAAATRAAEDAADA
-249 FAVETR
+249 FAVESR
-255 LAPVAGAFAGTHAD
+255 LAPTGAF
-269 IEHGGGVF
+269 E
-277 NTLGPA
+277 
-283 AFSSSVSPAAATRKQ
+283 SSG
-298 VRPQSARRVPSPA
+298 RPQSARRGSITA
-311 AAATP
+311 AAATH
-316 AGAAFLEICARLD
+316 AGSAFLAMCARID

-346 DDKCEGLVSDVPVS
+346 DEDLCAGLVADVPVS
-360 VVRDTLR
+360 VVRDTIR

-381 PVCRALEAASAAA
+381 PVCRALEAAAVAA

-402 ESAAARVARLR
+402 EDAEARAARLR
-413 EEQLAAERASSEMSE
+413 EERLAAARAAADTSE
-428 TEAVAE
+428 TEAVAD

-447 IRGPEDPAEPIAELF
+447 LRGPEDPAEPIAELF
-462 LSSRGK
+462 LSSTSKEKASEK
-468 TEATRTPAPARGA
+468 TANGAGGAKARGF
-481 GVGFVGENLEE
+481 GGYENLDE

-523 AVELSAGERE
+523 AVELAAGERG
-533 TTNELGRFLQSQIDA
+533 TTNELGRFLQGQIDA
-548 RETRLSAEKASR
+548 RGARESAEKASR
-560 VAEEEARNREASK
+560 VAEEEARNREAERS
-573 ILALEKVAI
+573 LALEKVAV

-591 ALRAGWDEQTS
+591 ALRAGWDAQTS
-602 AKKEQKKKGN
+602 AKKEQKKS
-612 GGRPPVRLVKFDAL
+612 GRPPVRLVKFDAL